1 MEIRLWAPVRPAEPL
16 NPWSWL
22 VAGALA
28 VVLMAVNIPVATEV
42 YEVPL
47 AVAFAAGI
55 AQAVA
60 LPLTLRWPVEA
71 TAVQFA
77 GVIAFAVTLSLDAGP
92 TWPLTI
98 PGLLALIAH
107 VTLVGLF
114 HEWRVAA
121 TAWWA
126 SVLLCFLL
134 VVLDLRAGHTVAE
147 AEPLLVIYATNS
159 ALITLGAIAF
169 RQRAVIRRQ
178 LVDARRDVALEQA
191 QRAVVEERTRIAREL
206 HDVVAHS
213 MSVIHMQ
220 ATSAAYRI
228 KNIDDESRAEFGQIA
243 AGARGALREM
253 RQLLAVLRDE
263 DAAVDLRPVPGLDR
277 LDELAESV
285 RRGGVP
291 VELRIGDEV
300 RRTAVPDAV
309 ALAAYRIVQESL
321 SNVIRHAAGA
331 PTVVGVDVEPGDVL
345 AVVVTN
351 APAAGPVGPPE
362 EVGRA
367 GHGLHGMRERV
378 RLVGGTLETGP
389 LAGGGY
395 GVLARLPIRWDEAAD
410 GSNG

>member
-1 MEIRLWAPVRPAEPL
+1 METRLWAPVRPAEPL
-16 NPWSWL
+16 GPWSWL

-28 VVLMAVNIPVATEV
+28 VVLMAVNIPVAAEI

-47 AVAFAAGI
+47 VVAFGAGI
-55 AQAVA
+55 AQGVA
-60 LPLTLRWPVEA
+60 LPLTLWWPVQA

-77 GVIAFAVTLSLDAGP
+77 GVTALAVMLSFDAGP

-98 PGLLALIAH
+98 PGLIALIAH
-107 VTLVGLF
+107 VALVGLF
-114 HEWRVAA
+114 HEWRAAA

-126 SVLLCFLL
+126 SVLLCVLL
-134 VVLDLRAGHTVAE
+134 VVLDLRAGHTFAE

-228 KNIDDESRAEFGQIA
+228 KNIDDESRDEFAQIA

-291 VELRIGDEV
+291 VDLWV
-300 RRTAVPDAV
+300 SDAV
-309 ALAAYRIVQESL
+309 RATTVSDAIALAAYRIVQESL
-321 SNVIRHAAGA
+321 SNVVRHAAGA
-331 PTVVGVDVEPGDVL
+331 PTVVRVDLEPGDVL

-351 APAAGPVGPPE
+351 DAPTGPTGPPE
-362 EVGRA
+362 DVGRV

-378 RLVGGTLETGP
+378 RLVGGTLETAP
-389 LAGGGY
+389 LADGGY
-395 GVLARLPIRWDEAAD
+395 RVAARLPIRWDQAAD